1 MQRTFDADAARAIG
15 DAVRELESRSAA
27 EVVVEIRTASGSYAH
42 ADARFAA
49 LLALLSL
56 IGVVFLPLTVPPIAV
71 IVDPIIVYLG
81 GLVIARRSSALRRMF
96 SSRKERNEAVRMQA
110 AALFHDRGVADTSG
124 ETGILF
130 FASILE
136 RRIEVLPDRGILR
149 RLVPHDWNALITD
162 LRTERTI
169 DTEAILAA
177 LRSLGVLLARDVPRG
192 DDDVNELSDLPE
204 IGA

>member
-1 MQRTFDADAARAIG
+1 MQRTFDADAARAIA
-15 DAVRELESRSAA
+15 DAVREIESRSAA

-56 IGVVFLPLTVPPIAV
+56 IAIVFLPITVPPIAV

-81 GLVIARRSSALRRMF
+81 GIVIAQRSSALRRLF
-96 SSRKERNEAVRMQA
+96 TSRKERNEAVRVQA

-162 LRTERTI
+162 LRTERSI
-169 DTEAILAA
+169 DTDAVVAA
-177 LRSLGVLLARDVPRG
+177 LRSLGQLLARDVPRG
-192 DDDVNELSDLPE
+192 DDDVNELPDMPE
-204 IGA
+204 IGT